1 MCLWCFCLLLLPL
14 LRPDSPPLLDKV
26 GLTGEPGA
34 PWVLR
39 LEVQVCLPLF
49 SAHVKDRCRAGPTE
63 PADRHLQTS
72 QRVTHLEPSPPSSLV
87 AFNILIYCW
96 QVIESHCFW
105 GCEEKRGYSW
115 NRWHLSPRER
125 AGHAG
130 TVLNGLHIRAHTSA
144 RGAQVFVGPSLISL
158 QGDVLKRAL
167 VM

>member
-49 SAHVKDRCRAGPTE
+49 SAHVKDRCRPNRPTSADFSAGHTPRAFPT
-63 PADRHLQTS
+63 
-72 QRVTHLEPSPPSSLV
+72 PSAPSSLV

-105 GCEEKRGYSW
+105 GCEEKEGIVEIDDTCHRGK
-115 NRWHLSPRER
+115 ER
-125 AGHAG
+125 G
-130 TVLNGLHIRAHTSA
+130 TLARAWMGSYFCTRSSSVCRTLAH
-144 RGAQVFVGPSLISL
+144 
-158 QGDVLKRAL
+158 
-167 VM
+167 